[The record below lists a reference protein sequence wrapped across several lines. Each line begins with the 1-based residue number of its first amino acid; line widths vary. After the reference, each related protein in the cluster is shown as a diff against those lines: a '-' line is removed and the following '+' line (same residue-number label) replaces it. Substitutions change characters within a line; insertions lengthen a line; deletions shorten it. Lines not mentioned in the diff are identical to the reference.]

1 MVNSLLDWSRMA
13 ENKTNQAPDR
23 FIRRLQKAMKEHPEK
38 LSLNEIARRADL
50 SPAYL
55 SFLLNGKRNVP
66 SNDAI
71 ARLAEVLN
79 IPQDELHHA
88 AGKPDD
94 AALDFFRK
102 DEAGPIMRSLAKVPA
117 GKLPAVRTWIEQFV
131 QDQKRARG
139 K

>member
-1 MVNSLLDWSRMA
+1 MT
-13 ENKTNQAPDR
+13 ENKPNQAPDR

-38 LSLNEIARRADL
+38 LSLNEIARRADI

-79 IPQDELHHA
+79 IPLDELHHA

-94 AALDFFRK
+94 AALNFFRK

-117 GKLPAVRTWIEQFV
+117 GKLPAVRTWIEQF
-131 QDQKRARG
+131 DQKRTRG